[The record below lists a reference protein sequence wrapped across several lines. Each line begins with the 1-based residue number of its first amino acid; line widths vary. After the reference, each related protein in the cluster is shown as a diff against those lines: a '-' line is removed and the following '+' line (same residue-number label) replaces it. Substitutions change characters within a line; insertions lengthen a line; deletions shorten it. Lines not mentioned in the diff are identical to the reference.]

1 MCDRLVTWYVNLTD
15 TIAIPAEWPAHVIKK
30 FLVPLAEQVMDAV
43 NAGKPVILQVFNT
56 PAKLVQRQ
64 DGNRILYFF
73 EKVFTEELVGS
84 YFIDVVFDMNDENI
98 EAMNDVP
105 RPEPHNPNAL
115 EHRISLDG
123 YKIQVYRSEFRA
135 TYYLTPT
142 VKR

>member
-1 MCDRLVTWYVNLTD
+1 
-15 TIAIPAEWPAHVIKK
+15 
-30 FLVPLAEQVMDAV
+30 MDAV

-142 VKR
+142 VKRKTNSDVVLLLAVVGIPPVLFLILLLATYAN